1 MLQKQQLIIQHYKLG
16 KSQREI
22 HRTTG
27 ISRKTIRKYL
37 QDYDKEL
44 NDTGGQDSVGIIKPP
59 TYNTSS
65 RSPSKM
71 VAAVKQEILGC
82 LHENEKKLSRGQA
95 KQRMKAIDIL
105 SKRMVST
112 FGLDC
117 CSTINN
123 MDMTARAKAAGIKTP
138 FLKWIFKAFQFSIM

>member
-44 NDTGGQDSVGIIKPP
+44 RFSWN
-59 TYNTSS
+59 Y
-65 RSPSKM
+65 
-71 VAAVKQEILGC
+71 
-82 LHENEKKLSRGQA
+82 
-95 KQRMKAIDIL
+95 KA
-105 SKRMVST
+105 SNV
-112 FGLDC
+112 
-117 CSTINN
+117 
-123 MDMTARAKAAGIKTP
+123 
-138 FLKWIFKAFQFSIM
+138 